1 MRGDPQVRVFLD
13 ILKVSHSL
21 PSCERKVSITQSNS
35 EERTRGERWA
45 LIVNLLKEM
54 KDFGL
59 GHFDVVKLKIERSK
73 TVMS

>member
-1 MRGDPQVRVFLD
+1 MKLRNIFVF
-13 ILKVSHSL
+13 KTTSQSL
-21 PSCERKVSITQSNS
+21 PSCQSKLSIRESNS
-35 EERTRGERWA
+35 DERVRGERWA